1 MKVGD
6 LVKIKC
12 DTGDVWYG
20 YDDLVGVVTEV
31 ISCNQIY
38 DGYEW
43 IWVIWS
49 NGKVSEYPV
58 YRLEIIKK

>member
-20 YDDLVGVVTEV
+20 YDDLMGVVTEIIPSKPNV
-31 ISCNQIY
+31 SP
-38 DGYEW
+38 EW

-49 NGKVSEYPV
+49 DGKVSEYPV